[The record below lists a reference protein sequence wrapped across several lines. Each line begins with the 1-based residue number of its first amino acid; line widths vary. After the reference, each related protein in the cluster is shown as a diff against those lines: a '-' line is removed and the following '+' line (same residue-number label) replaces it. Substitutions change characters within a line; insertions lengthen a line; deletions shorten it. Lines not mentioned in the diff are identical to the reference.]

1 MLAFGFEAPPAAP
14 RGSCLEPSHG
24 SECWFRW
31 PRLGCAT
38 TVRPGL
44 ASVSALST
52 SPVADDSVH
61 DVIARGSSVV
71 VLVNYGSM
79 AKVQVPPSV
88 RAALEVLGAPPR

>member
-1 MLAFGFEAPPAAP
+1 
-14 RGSCLEPSHG
+14 
-24 SECWFRW
+24 
-31 PRLGCAT
+31 
-38 TVRPGL
+38 
-44 ASVSALST
+44 
-52 SPVADDSVH
+52 VH